1 MLARLSTFRQPPK
14 PCLFQLRPGKINSAW
29 LAGRAESV
37 PRMYA
42 ISTPCSREIKAQLR
56 RRLRGHPSS
65 GASRDTTIPK
75 LRPLPRA
82 VQSLCL
88 YFCFLFSLF
97 FYFSL
102 FFLRGRGYFNP
113 PTTPVSL
120 VDPAGRWS
128 YPARTK
134 NTSSFER
141 SISSVLLL
149 LFFPNFLSIFLFAP
163 ILSNPERLLVSG

>member
-102 FFLRGRGYFNP
+102 FFCEDGGILTHLRPPCLLLTPLAVGHIRPGRKI
-113 PTTPVSL
+113 
-120 VDPAGRWS
+120 
-128 YPARTK
+128 PARS
-134 NTSSFER
+134 NDRFPPFFFFFFFLIFYLFSF
-141 SISSVLLL
+141 LLPFCPTL
-149 LFFPNFLSIFLFAP
+149 NDC
-163 ILSNPERLLVSG
+163 